1 VNALARP
8 EVGKYLDEHFISSF
22 QKVGTFRIAGN
33 NNKQGG
39 NVASYFTTPSGRVLH
54 VIAGPVNAPTML
66 REARWVV
73 ETWKLAQLQGDDK
86 SLPRL
91 KTFLRKAHG
100 DRLKQE
106 HRVDVKKVMTLPTDN
121 PTPAALAAALE
132 PPNGKARGKGRN
144 AVDRQGRV
152 HLLLV
157 SYPLPRIEQV
167 YGLVFQR
174 LLNENLSTAPV
185 VQKG

>member
-1 VNALARP
+1 MNALARP
-8 EVGKYLDEHFISSF
+8 EVGRYLDDHFVSSF
-22 QKVGTFRIAGN
+22 QKVGTFRLAGN
-33 NNKQGG
+33 KKQGG

-54 VIAGPVNAPTML
+54 VLAGPVNAQVML

-73 ETWKLAQLQGDDK
+73 ETWKLAQLQGNDK
-86 SLPRL
+86 SLPRM
-91 KTFLRKAHG
+91 KTFLRKAHS
-100 DRLKQE
+100 DRLRQE
-106 HRVDVKKVMTLPTDN
+106 YRMDVKKVTLPSDN
-121 PTPAALAAALE
+121 PTPAALAAALN
-132 PPNGKARGKGRN
+132 PPHGKARGKGKN
-144 AVDRQGRV
+144 VDRQGRV

-167 YGLVFQR
+167 YTLVFQR